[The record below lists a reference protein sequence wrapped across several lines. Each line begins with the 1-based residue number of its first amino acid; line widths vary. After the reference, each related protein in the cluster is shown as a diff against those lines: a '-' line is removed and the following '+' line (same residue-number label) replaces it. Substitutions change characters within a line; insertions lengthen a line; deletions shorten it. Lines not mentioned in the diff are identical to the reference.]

1 MQEALKNI
9 KDNILTWQLR
19 ISDPQSSNDFPGSES
34 CQVTELWLKCRD
46 PEP

>member
-1 MQEALKNI
+1 MQETLKNI

-19 ISDPQSSNDFPGSES
+19 ISDPQSSNDFLGE
-34 CQVTELWLKCRD
+34 VTELWLKCRD